1 MLLALYRVLKTQGRS
16 VEKMGK
22 IVVEIEEDRVRSYPK
37 FLRRLLGR
45 GLLSRFGKR
54 RLKKIAE
61 ESQKRLYPG
70 GWMATFVEG
79 DGKEFDFGIDYT
91 ECGNVIYSTLL

>member
-1 MLLALYRVLKTQGRS
+1 
-16 VEKMGK
+16 MGK

-79 DGKEFDFGIDYT
+79 DGKEFDIGIDYT